1 MRLTFEDELRSGSL
15 LCGGTGLADS
25 MVTLGEPGDGYA
37 LKDVNR
43 RLDVTTFWAGTF
55 SWQDPVHS
63 WKAGPGEIMT
73 VENKQTNL
81 EYVWAF

>member
-37 LKDVNR
+37 LKEVNR
-43 RLDVTTFWAGTF
+43 MK
-55 SWQDPVHS
+55 QEHS
-63 WKAGPGEIMT
+63 HGKTQYIPG
-73 VENKQTNL
+73 KQVL
-81 EYVWAF
+81 VRS